1 MKNLLRVRKSKN
13 NTYEIDMNKTFGTYR
28 TVWFDSRYEARQHG
42 TNLLKSLLLS
52 DNKNIERERER
63 RKLNSPFPNP
73 FEMSTTA
80 FMR

>member
-13 NTYEIDMNKTFGTYR
+13 GTYEIDMNKTFGTYR

-42 TNLLKSLLLS
+42 TNLLKNLLLS

-63 RKLNSPFPNP
+63 DEIEFTFPK
-73 FEMSTTA
+73 SL
-80 FMR
+80 